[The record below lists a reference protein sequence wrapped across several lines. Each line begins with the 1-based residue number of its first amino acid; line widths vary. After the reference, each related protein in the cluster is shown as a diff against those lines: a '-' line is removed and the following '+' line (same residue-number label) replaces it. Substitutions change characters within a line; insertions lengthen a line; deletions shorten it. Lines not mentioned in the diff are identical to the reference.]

1 MLQVLIL
8 CVRGVEIMQH
18 TEKLPQEV
26 WTRILSALEG
36 QLSRS
41 AFSSWKKSLRPVSLS
56 QRLLTIAVESEFARD
71 WLEKRATKTMRSIL
85 SECLGRPVQVK
96 FVLSQM
102 GLDLTTEKRDPR
114 AASSSF
120 QRTTRAHSSASE
132 EFGSTPLNPKYTFE
146 NFVVGKSNQFAQAAA
161 LAVAKNPGKAY
172 NPLFLYGGVG
182 LGKTH
187 LMQAIGHCLLANHPH
202 LRVTHVSG
210 DTFTYHVV
218 TSIRDNRFPAFRAKY
233 RSVDVWL
240 VDDIQFIAAKE
251 RTEAEFF
258 QTFNALYEMNKQI
271 VISSDR
277 PAKELRVL
285 DDRLKSRFE
294 WGLMADLKA
303 PDLETRIAIL
313 QRKAQQEKAQ
323 VPDEVIGYIAKVC
336 DSNIR
341 ILEGALTKI
350 IAASSLTGAE
360 ITLALVA
367 EQLKDHSLGGRLKP
381 VSISQIQHVVASHFN
396 LTVEQLSE
404 ARRTR
409 DLVFA
414 RQTAMFLARE
424 MLRSS
429 FPEIAKEFGGK
440 DHSTVIHA
448 CTKIR
453 GLMDRDQQVR
463 ALISE
468 IEGKLRGSLR
478 GR

>member
-1 MLQVLIL
+1 ME
-8 CVRGVEIMQH
+8 RADS
-18 TEKLPQEV
+18 LPQEV
-26 WTRILSALEG
+26 WTQILSSLKG
-36 QLSRS
+36 QLSRP
-41 AFSSWKKSLRPVSLS
+41 AFSNWIRTLKPVALS
-56 QRLLTIAVESEFARD
+56 EQLLTIAVESEFARD
-71 WLEKRATKTMRSIL
+71 WLEKRATKTIRAIL
-85 SECLGRPVQVK
+85 AECFGRPMQVK
-96 FVLSQM
+96 FVLGQM
-102 GLDLTTEKRDPR
+102 NLDLSEDTRKSQS
-114 AASSSF
+114 ASRVPSRSG
-120 QRTTRAHSSASE
+120 RSLSSAAE
-132 EFGSTPLNPKYTFE
+132 EFGSAPLNPKYTFE

-161 LAVAKNPGKAY
+161 LAVAKKPGKAY

-187 LMQAIGHCLLANHPH
+187 LMQAIGHYVLSLYPH
-202 LRVTHVSG
+202 LQVAHISG

-218 TSIRDNRFPAFRAKY
+218 TSIRDNRFSAFRSRY
-233 RSVDVWL
+233 RAVDVWL

-271 VISSDR
+271 VVSSDR
-277 PAKELRVL
+277 PAKELRIL

-313 QRKAQQEKAQ
+313 QKKALQEGVE
-323 VPDEVIGYIAKVC
+323 VPDEVVRYVAKVC

-341 ILEGALTKI
+341 ILEGALTKV
-350 IAASSLTGAE
+350 IAASSLTGVE
-360 ITLALVA
+360 ITLGLAT
-367 EQLKDHSLGGRLKP
+367 EQLKDHSLGGRIKP
-381 VSISQIQHVVASHFN
+381 VSISQIQQVVALHFN

-424 MLRSS
+424 MLQSS
-429 FPEIAKEFGGK
+429 FPEIAREFGGK

-448 CTKIR
+448 CSKIK
-453 GLMDRDQQVR
+453 GMIDRDQQVR
-463 ALISE
+463 ALVSE
-468 IEGKLRGSLR
+468 LEAKLRGSLR